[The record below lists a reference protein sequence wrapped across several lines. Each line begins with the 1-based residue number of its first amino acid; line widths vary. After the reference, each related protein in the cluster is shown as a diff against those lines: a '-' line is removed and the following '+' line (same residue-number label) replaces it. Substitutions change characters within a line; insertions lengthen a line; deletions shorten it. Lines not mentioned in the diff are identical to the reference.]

1 MGDVY
6 ERLRARLDE
15 LAVGLP
21 ESKDKIEIRLLRR
34 LFTETEA
41 IQLVKKA
48 DDQLY
53 EPPES
58 GVETYMRIMKERG
71 II

>member
-1 MGDVY
+1 VTTC
-6 ERLRARLDE
+6 
-15 LAVGLP
+15 P
-21 ESKDKIEIRLLRR
+21 
-34 LFTETEA
+34 TEA

-53 EPPES
+53 EPPKS